1 MSKLRL
7 IVLIIASIYVVF
19 VLPLVILEIIQS
31 SVYILIGIILF
42 AIYYFTLR
50 LEKVN
55 LLRISK
61 IYLNECDPLKYIT
74 EYKKYLS
81 NFIQAKTNK
90 YLNEI
95 TISLA
100 YLSLGELGEAKN
112 ILDDLVEFEPNFS
125 PPLRF
130 WYYKAWI
137 YYFEETKELERIKTL
152 INQVKEL
159 IDISPLK
166 FKTQLIS
173 NYNQIIARYYI
184 LANIHLNLAEQEFS
198 KIFRANFP
206 KFNVVVN
213 VYYLG
218 LIAYKQTDYKRALE
232 YFRSVA
238 KNGNKLSVVKKA
250 NEYIEKINEE
260 IRKEF

>member
-1 MSKLRL
+1 LLWNS
-7 IVLIIASIYVVF
+7 S
-19 VLPLVILEIIQS
+19 LPNPK
-31 SVYILIGIILF
+31 
-42 AIYYFTLR
+42 
-50 LEKVN
+50 EKVN
-55 LLRISK
+55 FKYSDRIVDVSAK
-61 IYLNECDPLKYIT
+61 ESFRLNF
-74 EYKKYLS
+74 
-81 NFIQAKTNK
+81 N
-90 YLNEI
+90 
-95 TISLA
+95 
-100 YLSLGELGEAKN
+100 G
-112 ILDDLVEFEPNFS
+112 
-125 PPLRF
+125 
-130 WYYKAWI
+130 
-137 YYFEETKELERIKTL
+137 YFEETKELERIKTL